1 MTISDETMKK
11 AQSLIDNEEAINNSI
26 IQLNKDKGKFW
37 TEFLKEQELDGDVC
51 LASDDKE
58 VIYGRL
64 YWDAPTNTLRYKR
77 PDRSESSTAII
88 GCWLFGTI
96 IEQMQFVLKTY
107 KKRTKNI

>member
-1 MTISDETMKK
+1 MNISDETMKK

-26 IQLNKDKGKFW
+26 IQLNKDKGKLW

-64 YWDAPTNTLRYKR
+64 YWDTPTNMLRYKR
-77 PDRSESSTAII
+77 PDRSESSTAVI
-88 GCWLFGTI
+88 GCWLS
-96 IEQMQFVLKTY
+96 ELSSNRCSSY
-107 KKRTKNI
+107 